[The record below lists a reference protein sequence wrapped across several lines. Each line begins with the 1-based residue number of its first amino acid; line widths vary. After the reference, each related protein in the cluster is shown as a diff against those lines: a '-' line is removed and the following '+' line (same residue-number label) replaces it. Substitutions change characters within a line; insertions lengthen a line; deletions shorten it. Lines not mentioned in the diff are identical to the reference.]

1 MIPYNLKLLTYLA
14 PSNVCIGV
22 GVFSLLD
29 IPKDTCIFT
38 AEQSYKVLWSEINPE
53 IKARIETLTYCDDEG
68 FWIDCDLNKIY
79 GAYYINHTDKNENVR
94 YNYENGSWYATRDIL
109 KDEEL
114 INTYEK
120 EEKDWL
126 T

>member
-14 PSNVCIGV
+14 PSNVCSGV

-53 IKARIETLTYCDDEG
+53 IKPRIETLTYCDDEG
-68 FWIDCDLNKIY
+68 FWIDCDLNKI
-79 GAYYINHTDKNENVR
+79 GPQYYINHSHSPNVAYNKDTGSLYAIRDIQKNEELVD
-94 YNYENGSWYATRDIL
+94 YYFPGERDWHI
-109 KDEEL
+109 
-114 INTYEK
+114 
-120 EEKDWL
+120 
-126 T
+126 

>member
-53 IKARIETLTYCDDEG
+53 IRSRIETLTYCDDEG
-68 FWIDCDLNKIY
+68 FWIDCDLNKI
-79 GAYYINHTDKNENVR
+79 GPQYYINHSHLPNVAYNKDTGSLYAIRDIQKNEELVD
-94 YNYENGSWYATRDIL
+94 YYFPGERDWHI
-109 KDEEL
+109 
-114 INTYEK
+114 
-120 EEKDWL
+120 
-126 T
+126 

>member
-53 IKARIETLTYCDDEG
+53 IRSRIETLTYCDDEG
-68 FWIDCDLNKIY
+68 FWIDCDLNKI
-79 GAYYINHTDKNENVR
+79 GPQYYINHSHSPNVAYNKDTGSLYAIRDIQKNEELVD
-94 YNYENGSWYATRDIL
+94 YYFPGERDWHI
-109 KDEEL
+109 
-114 INTYEK
+114 
-120 EEKDWL
+120 
-126 T
+126 